1 MTPAPHSA
9 NLRGMILMTT
19 AMFCFAT
26 ADAVIK
32 VLSATHSNGQIIWI
46 AGIGGTLVFAIAAL
60 IARQRLITQDV
71 LAPAV
76 MLRVLTEAVGT
87 IGIVSALSLAPL
99 STVVAIMQSVPLLVT
114 SGAALFLGERVGWRR
129 WAAILI
135 GLAGVLII
143 LRPGTDSFT
152 PAALLAVLAAVSLAG
167 RDLCTRLVPHTATN
181 FQLGIWGF
189 TGLIPAGFVLV
200 AFETAGSGPFT
211 PLITAQYVAITLLTA
226 AAILTITMAM
236 RVGDVAVVSPF
247 RYTRLLFGLLLA
259 VLWFG
264 ESPDA
269 PTWIGAAIVAG
280 SGLYTFYRERAGRM
294 GATAKV

>member
-1 MTPAPHSA
+1 MSRPPLSA
-9 NLRGMILMTT
+9 NLRGMMLMTV
-19 AMFCFAT
+19 AMFCFAS

-46 AGIGGTLVFAIAAL
+46 AGIGGAVVFAIAAL
-60 IARQRLITQDV
+60 VSRQRLMTRDF

-76 MLRVLTEAVGT
+76 LLRVVTEAVGT

-114 SGAALFLGERVGWRR
+114 SGAALFLGEQVGWRR
-129 WAAILI
+129 WGAILV
-135 GLAGVLII
+135 GLLGVMII

-152 PAALLAVLAAVSLAG
+152 PGALLAVLAAVCLAG
-167 RDLCTRLVPHTATN
+167 RDLCTRLVPASATN

-189 TGLIPAGFVLV
+189 LGLIPAGLLL
-200 AFETAGSGPFT
+200 AGFEAAAPGPFT
-211 PLITAQYVAITLLTA
+211 SAAIAQYVAITLLTA
-226 AAILTITMAM
+226 GAILSITMAM
-236 RVGDVAVVSPF
+236 RVGDVAVVAPF

-264 ESPDA
+264 ERPDT

-280 SGLYTFYRERAGRM
+280 SGLYTFYRERAAR
-294 GATAKV
+294 GAPA